1 MAKKKQKRKRGNE
14 SVVTFTVAECGE
26 FHSLGKYYDGIRT
39 LEEAAA
45 IYHKKP
51 PERMH
56 GNPAIGLNLHVKGT
70 EKWEDLQADILS
82 GDEIDIGMVKLVPG
96 FGSHPQ
102 VQQAVKAI
110 IEKFPEKKVIDY

>member
-1 MAKKKQKRKRGNE
+1 
-14 SVVTFTVAECGE
+14 
-26 FHSLGKYYDGIRT
+26 
-39 LEEAAA
+39 
-45 IYHKKP
+45 
-51 PERMH
+51 MH
-56 GNPAIGLNLHVKGT
+56 GIPAIGLNLHVKGT